1 VNREETVKVLTMV
14 SALDGR
20 AADDMQVE
28 MWREMFRNYSFE
40 QVKEAII
47 PAYKESDKGFLSA
60 KLVWDVVRREAS
72 QPQKRAWVRDLHD
85 IGEHFECTNEECAAW
100 TLEGIAK
107 GLPE

>member
-28 MWREMFRNYSFE
+28 MWMEMFRNYSFE

-47 PAYKESDKGFLSA
+47 PAYQESDKGFLSA

-72 QPQKRAWVRDLHD
+72 QPRRRQWVRDLHN
-85 IGEHFECTNEECAAW
+85 IGEHFECTEAECAAW
-100 TLEGIAK
+100 SLEDTAK

>member
-1 VNREETVKVLTMV
+1 MNREETVKVLTMV

-28 MWREMFRNYSFE
+28 MWREMFRNYSFD
-40 QVKEAII
+40 QVKDAII

-60 KLVWDVVRREAS
+60 KAVWDVVRREAA
-72 QPQKRAWVRDLHD
+72 QPKARAWVRELHD
-85 IGEHFECTNEECAAW
+85 IGEHFECTKEECFRW
-100 TLEGIAK
+100 SQEDIAK